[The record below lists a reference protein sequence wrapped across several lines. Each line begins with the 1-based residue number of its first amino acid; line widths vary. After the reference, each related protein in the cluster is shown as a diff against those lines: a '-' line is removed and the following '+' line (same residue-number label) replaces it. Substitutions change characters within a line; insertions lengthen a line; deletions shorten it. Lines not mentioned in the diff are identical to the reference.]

1 MVFKNFITPFKKHN
15 DSCYKYHSSSLKKNR
30 SKLACA
36 SLASA
41 RPCVQTPVPPKKNPQ
56 KLACVLQPMISYTF
70 FPRIN
75 SDNSHHC
82 LSLGKLLVIT
92 IHILVTSIELC
103 AFLDHMVF
111 FFFVFKIH

>member
-41 RPCVQTPVPPKKNPQ
+41 RPCVQTPVPPKKKPPKTGMCLTTNDF
-56 KLACVLQPMISYTF
+56 LYF
-70 FPRIN
+70 FPQ
-75 SDNSHHC
+75 D
-82 LSLGKLLVIT
+82 K
-92 IHILVTSIELC
+92 
-103 AFLDHMVF
+103 
-111 FFFVFKIH
+111 